1 MNDLI
6 AVRVVERPGD
16 GPGNAACL
24 LHRNAPFTIEEI
36 AERLADDKRHYIIEK
51 AICFAGI
58 EKRENVRMVQPRSEA
73 NLTKEAVRTERRGQI
88 GMEHLYGNVP
98 SVAKIFSEID
108 RSHAACAKLAND
120 PVFLVERLRQLVL
133 HFLLRLAV
141 PGSAKL

>member
-1 MNDLI
+1 MS
-6 AVRVVERPGD
+6 VVERTGD

-36 AERLADDKRHYIIEK
+36 AERLAYDEGHYIIEK
-51 AICFAGI
+51 AVCLAGI
-58 EKRENVRMVQPRSEA
+58 EKRENVRMVEPRSEA
-73 NLTKEAVRTERRGQI
+73 NLTKEAVRAERRGQI
-88 GMEHLYGNVP
+88 GMEYLYGNVP

-108 RSHAACAKLAND
+108 RSHAATSDLAND